1 MILRPGKVSLEDLRE
16 IMANVVEDTSLMRD
30 DIVPRSPGQKY
41 KHYAPKAKM
50 VVYSGKVEDITLAIR
65 AHTHKL
71 ILEGKVVGI
80 MATEETKDKYREGNI
95 IVVGSRRESETIAQ
109 NLFSVLREFD
119 SLNVDVILGEGID
132 TKGIGTAIMNR
143 MKKACGGDIR
153 HV

>member
-1 MILRPGKVSLEDLRE
+1 
-16 IMANVVEDTSLMRD
+16 
-30 DIVPRSPGQKY
+30 
-41 KHYAPKAKM
+41 M
-50 VVYSGKVEDITLAIR
+50 VVYSGEVEDITLAIR